1 MNYQR
6 SPLVSVHRTRRPC
19 PICGK
24 RDNCAVSED
33 GTYCRRVCSDHQ
45 GRDGGWWHPKESHA
59 PPCASTPNAAHI
71 AERKPAAPV
80 DRTKRDL
87 VYQALLRALTLFT
100 PHRENLTQRGLD
112 ELAIARGR
120 FKSTPTEDEAVRIVA
135 GIAEDCDLSG
145 IAGFYRDRNA
155 WRMVK
160 TPSGFF
166 VPVLDRQG
174 LIQGLQIRRDV
185 LRHPKDPRYLWLSSH
200 PDHFKGGTS
209 SGAPTHIQNPERITA
224 TGKCII
230 SEGALKSFVA
240 VQHLSPDDGGL
251 IALSGVSTFNEQF
264 GAQLKSVWPGL
275 QHVAI
280 AFDADWSHKREVKMQ
295 LRRLVRSLHAA
306 SLSVSVRTW
315 EMGKGIDDY
324 LVAESRE
331 ESQEVAVA

>member
-6 SPLVSVHRTRRPC
+6 SSLVSVHRIRRPC
-19 PICGK
+19 PVCGK
-24 RDNCAVSED
+24 RDNCAVSEA
-33 GTYCRRVCSDHQ
+33 GTYCRRVRSDHQ
-45 GRDGGWWHPKESHA
+45 GRDGGWWHPNES
-59 PPCASTPNAAHI
+59 STPPSASAPSAAHVV
-71 AERKPAAPV
+71 ERKPPAPA

-100 PHRENLTQRGLD
+100 PHRENLQARGLD

-120 FKSTPTEDEAVRIVA
+120 FKSTPTEDEAVSIVA

-145 IAGFYRDRNA
+145 IAGFYHDRNA

-174 LIQGLQIRRDV
+174 LIQGLQIRRAV

-200 PDHFKGGTS
+200 PDHFPHGTS
-209 SGAPTHIQNPERITA
+209 SGAPIHIQNPERIAA
-224 TGKCII
+224 TGKCIVT
-230 SEGALKSFVA
+230 EGALKAFVA
-240 VQHLSPDDGGL
+240 AQHLTPDDGGL
-251 IALSGVSTFNEQF
+251 VALAGVSTFNEQF
-264 GAQLKSVWPGL
+264 GAQLKSVWPDL
-275 QHVAI
+275 QHVAV
-280 AFDADWSHKREVKMQ
+280 AFDADWLKKREVKMQ
-295 LRRLVRSLHAA
+295 LRRLVRSLEAA

-324 LVAESRE
+324 LVTESCKS
-331 ESQEVAVA
+331 SQEVAVA